1 MRLTTKVLGLTAGA
15 TATTGAVVTA
25 CATCC
30 AVPVLASVLAALGLA
45 GLGTVA
51 VGWVVG
57 VAVLLL
63 AATIGL
69 VVVRHRAAADAC
81 APSAGPACSVS
92 ACGCGPMPTGTLS
105 GGRS

>member
-1 MRLTTKVLGLTAGA
+1 MRLATKVLGLTAGA

-30 AVPVLASVLAALGLA
+30 AVPVLGSVLAAIGLA

-57 VAVLLL
+57 LAVLLL

-69 VVVRHRAAADAC
+69 VIVRHRAAAGAC
-81 APSAGPACSVS
+81 APSTGPACSVS
-92 ACGCGPMPTGTLS
+92 ACGCGSMPSGAVS